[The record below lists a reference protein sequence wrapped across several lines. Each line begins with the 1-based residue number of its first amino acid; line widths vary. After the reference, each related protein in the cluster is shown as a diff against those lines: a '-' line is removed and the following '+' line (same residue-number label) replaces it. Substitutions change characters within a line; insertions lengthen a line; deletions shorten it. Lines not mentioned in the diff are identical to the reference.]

1 MATDLG
7 DVIRLTY
14 NDLMPDGVTL
24 ANATTVTLTIT
35 LPDGSTV
42 SPTVTNPPTTTG
54 VYIYDYLT
62 TQSGRHTAR
71 WVATG
76 TNPGAQSQS
85 FNVLA
90 LDPGYIVPLDD
101 IKDQLDLS
109 NTLPAEDEE
118 LRKYLGAASAIV
130 ESLTGRTI
138 VQRSFTEE
146 LTVSTVD
153 QAVILSHIPVASV
166 SSVAKVD
173 DPAGATWTGSQVH
186 VEPSG
191 RMFAMNGNPSL
202 SGNVTVT
209 YTAGQTVIPD
219 TCILATAF
227 IVQHLW
233 RTHRGA
239 AGGFMPGMGGTAG
252 DDTVTVAG
260 FSYAVPRKVI
270 EILGAPLPGVA

>member
-42 SPTVTNPPTTTG
+42 TPTVQNPPATTG
-54 VYIYDYLT
+54 VYIYDYQT
-62 TQSGRHTAR
+62 TQSGRHLAR

-109 NTLPAEDEE
+109 DTLPAEDEE

-130 ESLTGRTI
+130 EALTGRTI

-146 LTVSTVD
+146 LRVSPVD
-153 QAVILSHIPVASV
+153 QAVILSHIPVATV
-166 SSVAKVD
+166 SSIVKVD

-191 RMFAMNGNPSL
+191 RMFATNGNPSL
-202 SGNVTVT
+202 SGSVTVT

-219 TCILATAF
+219 TCILATAM

-239 AGGFMPGMGGTAG
+239 AGGFMPGFGGASG

-270 EILGAPLPGVA
+270 EILGAALPGIA